1 MEVEEKGVFIPISNF
16 ILTSKFMSLA
26 KGLIDITSLIGDL
39 KIRNSF
45 TKLMMGYNKF
55 RIDFR
60 IILHICHYM
69 IAYVHNIII

>member
-1 MEVEEKGVFIPISNF
+1 
-16 ILTSKFMSLA
+16 MSLA
-26 KGLIDITSLIGDL
+26 KGLIDMTSLIGDL

-45 TKLMMGYNKF
+45 TKMMSYDKF

-69 IAYVHNIII
+69 VAYVHNIII